1 MAYISLHKANSNHRT
16 RNADGSMAS
25 RYSRYEIGVID
36 GQHREIMAVIA
47 DQAGFDGMGFDA
59 SIGSGDDNW
68 HVANVFTSDRR
79 YVDTIVIGGADDAEH
94 AAAVAQTQLDHLG
107 GDNCVVLANPQFDSL
122 TGDKPNTWSLNSIEK
137 LLSNPSQNKTFLPVI
152 TAQELNV
159 EAARVTFD
167 TVQWDSMDGL
177 VSHKGND
184 SALYLDM
191 VRADGHNQLLEPL
204 NLVHELGLLGAEET
218 SFDALMDTK
227 NRLSLMKDRLF
238 NAMSRSGDSDLSV
251 TNVTETKPFKRQGVT
266 NIAFVFD
273 LSDGQKLSIW
283 FHNPDSTPSKLMP
296 SDIMISWKWM
306 LNKRDVTAILSPK
319 QGDNVQIPVLAAR
332 IMRVARKNSKKFA
345 ATQARAAELEK
356 ELQDAQTLVEVKQGE
371 IDQLDTDISGL
382 NAAIDAAMA
391 KKAEEPTTPPEA
403 TAKEQKEQRERE
415 RVLAMQFDE
424 VTQFYKNN
432 GAEPSAYANDI
443 IEKML
448 AKRLESIRANAEF
461 VEYLA
466 PYDTYNLLSAEP
478 ESDAPIVIT
487 GQEIEVGEEVDFKTA
502 KNNAMAYFDKNLKD
516 KTVFCQAIDSDV
528 LLRRRGG
535 KHIAKAN
542 NTFREKLKLVAAI
555 PEMIKQGKYGHY
567 TALNKE
573 KGSNIAGY
581 YVLNVEVKV
590 GDVLRA
596 ARVVLEKNNEG
607 EVLYDI
613 GINKK
618 EALAALGDTTS
629 SIMLDGFT
637 ESSQYQGL
645 LDESYQVNDNEV
657 NQFDKLTTD
666 NTVIL
671 NLFFDADADADA
683 DADVINNKAIIE
695 GRINESTT
703 VNGTKVVSNFALVE
717 AKELITSHDAL
728 GVANPDFPQEL
739 QPRDRSDKK
748 SVDAIKLNAKNL
760 QPEKLGDTEY
770 AGNGAPIIGDDFLV
784 ESGNGRAIAIKSAYD
799 NGDAGKYKEWLVNN
813 ATDFGLSADDVN
825 GYNQPV
831 LVRVRKTEIDRV
843 EFAIE
848 ANLDANPSPLDDA
861 DAQATEPEAVEEPA
875 DTAPSKTVAIRDALD
890 VLKNDV
896 FKGQTDKVLMY
907 TLNDAGDV
915 VHRSFIKASSKSAQT
930 RFTNK
935 HLYEAGVKTV
945 VTANIPDNN
954 QAAARQ
960 LETLGYTIDYSDP
973 EGFTSDDYTVGDV
986 YEMKRKDVFG
996 NSTVAPDDAIIMEF
1010 REWGGLRVGADA
1022 ATLRLTSLTGASTVN
1037 LTVAEMD
1044 AIVSRGDAR
1053 RLMQPE
1059 IDAARDFEDEKLIST
1074 YVNNKG
1080 RVLAEVFLQNGVYDI
1095 NSSDGSSISLAD
1107 VGQVT
1112 EKLKAIKSRNA
1123 SMKHQSGQD
1132 FLRDDG
1138 GKTYP
1143 PVEYDE
1149 EEREYI
1155 AYMNNKKVDKWTAY
1169 QVSGGNWAVVAD
1181 NAQSR
1186 AFNSWNPKYFDTV
1199 DQLLAAYPA
1208 FKGIKALIAQAEQD
1222 DYESIDSSKYPEMFL
1237 TRHADKLQTLGV
1249 TDNDIQYRHDDT
1261 SDKLYVEEGIFKDK
1275 TLNYTDA
1282 VCNVVDA
1289 AISLYADAAVSDF
1302 NATAYQDS
1310 LFDSLT
1316 SQSKPT
1322 YGVTVQIVKFD
1333 ATVRAKIDID
1343 GDCEILQGASGEDVV
1358 ATIKHKFIDNQAAY
1372 IDAIESAFKAQSDK
1386 KAADDAAAA
1395 QADIDTKEAENMKN
1409 TNSKSSNLS
1418 TAELRALAELGTVNY
1433 NFKDTTLESG
1443 EINDVDKRKIAYEFM
1458 DVLENNYGFS
1468 VGYKGRDFETIH
1480 ISQMG
1485 FKTTIQTSFIVP
1497 FNQQDIDDIVNAY
1510 REYKK
1515 EQAAA
1520 GQKEWWETTRASTSV
1535 YLIGNTLN
1543 DDYVRIKNRDGQ
1555 IANNGDAFTYDFS
1568 VLIKG
1573 QGFEYGEDGSLAEIQ
1588 AFVKEKTKDKGE
1600 LRLVKGADVLAMN
1613 PQADDNDLTNAP
1625 ASDDNSDLSKQL
1637 ADFEATVNAADFN
1650 PANFDNDAFMALID
1664 AADGNDALSA
1674 RIDAIGSR
1682 YEQEL
1687 IKVSLAALTSLTG
1700 GA

>member
-1 MAYISLHKANSNHRT
+1 MTYIPVNKANTSHKSRDENGREI
-16 RNADGSMAS
+16 S
-25 RYSRYEIGVID
+25 RYSRYETGVID
-36 GQHREIMAVIA
+36 GKNRELLAVIA

-59 SIGSGDDNW
+59 SIGSGDDSW
-68 HVANVFTSDRR
+68 HVANVFSSDRR
-79 YVDTIVIGGADDAEH
+79 YIDTMLIGGAFDGLH
-94 AAAVAQTQLDHLG
+94 AKQVADSQLHRLH
-107 GDNCVVLANPQFDSL
+107 GDNCIIVTNPQFDSL
-122 TGDKPNTWSLNSIEK
+122 SDDKPDTWSMDAVNK
-137 LLSNPSQNKTFLPVI
+137 LLANPSQNKSYLPVI
-152 TAQELNV
+152 TAQELNH

-167 TVQWDSMDGL
+167 AVQWDSMDGL
-177 VSHKGND
+177 VSHNGSD
-184 SALYLDM
+184 SALFLDLI
-191 VRADGHNQLLEPL
+191 RADGHKQLTTPL
-204 NLVHELGLLGAEET
+204 NLVRELELLGAEEDT
-218 SFDALMDTK
+218 FDALMDTK
-227 NRLSLMKDRLF
+227 NRLSLMKERLF
-238 NAMSRSGDSDLSV
+238 NAMSRAGDAELSV

-266 NIAFVFD
+266 NIAFIFD

-283 FHNPDSTPSKLMP
+283 FHNPDSTPSQLKA
-296 SDIMISWKWM
+296 DDVMISWKWM
-306 LNKRDVTAILSPK
+306 LNKRDVTAVLSPK
-319 QGDNVQIPVLAAR
+319 QGDNVQLPVLAAR

-391 KKAEEPTTPPEA
+391 KKAEEPTTPPEM
-403 TAKEQKEQRERE
+403 TAKEQKEKRERE

-466 PYDTYNLLSAEP
+466 PYDTYNLLNDEPAPDVLSNSANNEVP
-478 ESDAPIVIT
+478 PFSVGDPVVWRNDNGEMKGIYKSYNATNHTVAIDTDDGQMNAPAN
-487 GQEIEVGEEVDFKTA
+487 EVSIDHDSEAAAPQIGDFKVGDA
-502 KNNAMAYFDKNLKD
+502 VVWRNEIGEIK
-516 KTVFCQAIDSDV
+516 
-528 LLRRRGG
+528 G
-535 KHIAKAN
+535 
-542 NTFREKLKLVAAI
+542 TFRGMIGQNITFMTDDGQMNAPATEIFADDSAPKAAPASGKSDIDAMITKAALEDFEDYSFWIATATVADVKALTEKQFYKLSAALEDVNMHGEHLYLAAMRTGNAEWIAEAKSINDANKTGLTPELSDRRTALWALINGEAAPEATPAVKNAHYFSKDEDFQALVSKFGLKLNPKDDDSFERNDDFNSMFWLKLIGNSV
-555 PEMIKQGKYGHY
+555 
-567 TALNKE
+567 
-573 KGSNIAGY
+573 IAGY
-581 YVLNVEVKV
+581 L
-590 GDVLRA
+590 L
-596 ARVVLEKNNEG
+596 
-607 EVLYDI
+607 
-613 GINKK
+613 
-618 EALAALGDTTS
+618 DTTNNRTTTRELADFDDFVIS
-629 SIMLDGFT
+629 AKSLFK
-637 ESSQYQGL
+637 QYQTGL
-645 LDESYQVNDNEV
+645 KDL
-657 NQFDKLTTD
+657 
-666 NTVIL
+666 
-671 NLFFDADADADA
+671 A
-683 DADVINNKAIIE
+683 KA
-695 GRINESTT
+695 
-703 VNGTKVVSNFALVE
+703 
-717 AKELITSHDAL
+717 
-728 GVANPDFPQEL
+728 AN
-739 QPRDRSDKK
+739 
-748 SVDAIKLNAKNL
+748 
-760 QPEKLGDTEY
+760 
-770 AGNGAPIIGDDFLV
+770 
-784 ESGNGRAIAIKSAYD
+784 
-799 NGDAGKYKEWLVNN
+799 
-813 ATDFGLSADDVN
+813 
-825 GYNQPV
+825 
-831 LVRVRKTEIDRV
+831 
-843 EFAIE
+843 
-848 ANLDANPSPLDDA
+848 
-861 DAQATEPEAVEEPA
+861 
-875 DTAPSKTVAIRDALD
+875 DTAPLKTVAIRDALD

-915 VHRSFIKASSKSAQT
+915 VHRSFIKASSKSAQS

-945 VTANIPDNN
+945 ITANIPDNI

-996 NSTVAPDDAIIMEF
+996 QNASAPDDTIIMEF
-1010 REWGGLRVGADA
+1010 REWRGLRRGEDEAQLMLS
-1022 ATLRLTSLTGASTVN
+1022 TLSGSNSIN
-1037 LTVAEMD
+1037 LTVAKMD

-1059 IDAARDFEDEKLIST
+1059 IDATRDFEDTKLIST

-1080 RVLAEVFLQNGVYDI
+1080 RVLAEVFLQEGVYDI
-1095 NSSDGSSISLAD
+1095 KSSDGSSVGLAD

-1123 SMKHQSGQD
+1123 SMKYQSGQD

-1155 AYMNNKKVDKWTAY
+1155 AYMNNKKIDKWTAY
-1169 QVSGGNWAVVAD
+1169 QISGGGWGVVAD
-1181 NAQSR
+1181 NAQAR

-1358 ATIKHKFIDNQAAY
+1358 ATIKHKFIDNQKAY

-1409 TNSKSSNLS
+1409 TNTKNSTLS
-1418 TAELRALAELGTVNY
+1418 TAERQALAKLGVVNY
-1433 NFKDTTLESG
+1433 NFKNDTLASG
-1443 EINDVDKRKIAYEFM
+1443 AISDVDKRKIADEFM
-1458 DVLENNYGFS
+1458 DVLEKQYGFS

-1510 REYKK
+1510 REFKK

-1520 GQKEWWETTRASTSV
+1520 GQKEWWETTRDNVSV
-1535 YLIGNTLN
+1535 YLIGDTLN
-1543 DDYVRIKNRDGQ
+1543 DDYVRIKNQFGQ
-1555 IANNGDAFTYDFS
+1555 SNELGDPITKYEFS
-1568 VLIKG
+1568 ALVKG
-1573 QGFEYGEDGSLAEIQ
+1573 QGFEYGTDGSLAEIQ
-1588 AFVKEKTKDKGE
+1588 AFVKEKTQDKGE

-1613 PQADDNDLTNAP
+1613 PQAADNDLTNAP
-1625 ASDDNSDLSKQL
+1625 ASDDNSGLSEQL
-1637 ADFEATVNAADFN
+1637 DNFERTVNEESFN
-1650 PANFDNDAFMALID
+1650 PADFDTHAFIELVNATENDAELTARVMAISSVYQQKLV
-1664 AADGNDALSA
+1664 AASMAA
-1674 RIDAIGSR
+1674 MT
-1682 YEQEL
+1682 
-1687 IKVSLAALTSLTG
+1687 SLAG

>member
-1 MAYISLHKANSNHRT
+1 MTYIPVNKANTNHKSRDENG
-16 RNADGSMAS
+16 REIA
-25 RYSRYEIGVID
+25 RYSRYETGIVAGKN
-36 GQHREIMAVIA
+36 REVLAVIA
-47 DQAGFDGMGFDA
+47 DKAGFDGMGFDA
-59 SIGSGDDNW
+59 SIGSGDDSW

-79 YVDTIVIGGADDAEH
+79 YIDTMVIGGAFDSLH
-94 AAAVAQTQLDHLG
+94 AKQVADSQLHRLR
-107 GDNCVVLANPQFDSL
+107 GDNCVIVTNPQFDSL
-122 TGDKPNTWSLNSIEK
+122 SDDKPDTWSIDAINK
-137 LLSNPSQNKTFLPVI
+137 LLANPSQNKNFLPVI

-167 TVQWDSMDGL
+167 AVQWDSMAGL
-177 VSHKGND
+177 VSHNGSD
-184 SALYLDM
+184 TALFLDLI
-191 VRADGHNQLLEPL
+191 RADGHKQLLEPL
-204 NLVHELGLLGAEET
+204 NLVRELELLGAEEH

-238 NAMSRSGDSDLSV
+238 NAMSRNGDAELSV

-266 NIAFVFD
+266 NIAFVFE

-283 FHNPDSTPSKLMP
+283 FHNPDSTPSQLKA
-296 SDIMISWKWM
+296 DDVMISWKWM
-306 LNKRDVTAILSPK
+306 LNKRDVTAVLSPK

-391 KKAEEPTTPPEA
+391 KKAEEPTTPPEM

-415 RVLAMQFDE
+415 RVLAMQFEE

-448 AKRLESIRANAEF
+448 AKRLESIRANPEF

-466 PYDTYNLLSAEP
+466 PYDTYNLLNDEPAPDVLSNSANNEVPPFSVGDAVVWRNEIGELKGTFRGMVGQNIMFMTDDGQMNAPATEIFADDSAPARVSVPAMTENKIDKLKTKMEDINDFYEKTDKAPSITSMLTSERILAEWLDEFRAADEAVLAIVRPLDTYSLIDGSFEESAAIFEETINELNNNYSTGNAVWTKSVAYIQGLTDDNFNRMSDALEQANYHSENVLFRAKRTSNQDLIARAAAVVRTHFEVGHLNAELSAERQAVS
-478 ESDAPIVIT
+478 E
-487 GQEIEVGEEVDFKTA
+487 EIEA
-502 KNNAMAYFDKNLKD
+502 
-516 KTVFCQAIDSDV
+516 
-528 LLRRRGG
+528 
-535 KHIAKAN
+535 
-542 NTFREKLKLVAAI
+542 
-555 PEMIKQGKYGHY
+555 
-567 TALNKE
+567 
-573 KGSNIAGY
+573 
-581 YVLNVEVKV
+581 
-590 GDVLRA
+590 
-596 ARVVLEKNNEG
+596 
-607 EVLYDI
+607 
-613 GINKK
+613 
-618 EALAALGDTTS
+618 
-629 SIMLDGFT
+629 
-637 ESSQYQGL
+637 
-645 LDESYQVNDNEV
+645 
-657 NQFDKLTTD
+657 
-666 NTVIL
+666 IL
-671 NLFFDADADADA
+671 N
-683 DADVINNKAIIE
+683 
-695 GRINESTT
+695 R
-703 VNGTKVVSNFALVE
+703 
-717 AKELITSHDAL
+717 
-728 GVANPDFPQEL
+728 VAP
-739 QPRDRSDKK
+739 
-748 SVDAIKLNAKNL
+748 
-760 QPEKLGDTEY
+760 
-770 AGNGAPIIGDDFLV
+770 
-784 ESGNGRAIAIKSAYD
+784 
-799 NGDAGKYKEWLVNN
+799 
-813 ATDFGLSADDVN
+813 
-825 GYNQPV
+825 
-831 LVRVRKTEIDRV
+831 
-843 EFAIE
+843 
-848 ANLDANPSPLDDA
+848 
-861 DAQATEPEAVEEPA
+861 EPETTEEPA
-875 DTAPSKTVAIRDALD
+875 DTVPSKTVAIRDALD

-896 FKGQTDKVLMY
+896 FKGQTDKVFMY
-907 TLNDAGDV
+907 TLNDAGDM
-915 VHRSFIKASSKSAQT
+915 VHSSLIKASSKSAQS

-945 VTANIPDNN
+945 MTSTIPDNVQN
-954 QAAARQ
+954 AAAQ
-960 LETLGYTIDYSDP
+960 LEYMGYTIDYADP

-996 NSTVAPDDAIIMEF
+996 QNASAPDDTIIMEF
-1010 REWGGLRVGADA
+1010 REWRGLRRGEDEAQLMLS
-1022 ATLRLTSLTGASTVN
+1022 TLSGSNSIN
-1037 LTVAEMD
+1037 LTVAKMD

-1059 IDAARDFEDEKLIST
+1059 IDAAREFEDTKLIST

-1095 NSSDGSSISLAD
+1095 KSSDGSSIGLAD

-1123 SMKHQSGQD
+1123 SMKYQSGQD

-1155 AYMNNKKVDKWTAY
+1155 AYMNNKKIDKWTAY
-1169 QVSGGNWAVVAD
+1169 QISGGGWGVVAD
-1181 NAQSR
+1181 NAQAR

-1409 TNSKSSNLS
+1409 TNTKNSTLS
-1418 TAELRALAELGTVNY
+1418 TAERQALAKLGVVNY
-1433 NFKDTTLESG
+1433 NFKNDTLASG
-1443 EINDVDKRKIAYEFM
+1443 AISDVDKRKIADEFM
-1458 DVLENNYGFS
+1458 DVLEKQYGFS

-1515 EQAAA
+1515 EQTAA

-1535 YLIGNTLN
+1535 YLIGDTLN
-1543 DDYVRIKNRDGQ
+1543 DDYVRIKNRDGE
-1555 IANNGDAFTYDFS
+1555 IANNGDAFTYDYS

-1588 AFVKEKTKDKGE
+1588 AFVAEKTQGKGE
-1600 LRLVKGADVLAMN
+1600 LRLVKGADVLAM
-1613 PQADDNDLTNAP
+1613 TP
-1625 ASDDNSDLSKQL
+1625 ASDDNDLATTPASADDKADDNSDLIAHL
-1637 ADFEATVNAADFN
+1637 DDFESAVNAESFN
-1650 PANFDNDAFMALID
+1650 PADFDTTAFIELVNATADDAELTARVMAISSVYQQKLV
-1664 AADGNDALSA
+1664 AASMAA
-1674 RIDAIGSR
+1674 MT
-1682 YEQEL
+1682 
-1687 IKVSLAALTSLTG
+1687 SLAG

>member
-1 MAYISLHKANSNHRT
+1 MTYIPVNKANTNHKSRDDNG
-16 RNADGSMAS
+16 REIA
-25 RYSRYEIGVID
+25 RYSRYETGVID
-36 GQHREIMAVIA
+36 GKNRELLAVIA

-59 SIGSGDDNW
+59 SIGSGDDSW
-68 HVANVFTSDRR
+68 HVANVFDSNRR
-79 YVDTIVIGGADDAEH
+79 YVDTMVIGGAFDSLH
-94 AAAVAQTQLDHLG
+94 AKQVADSQLHRLR
-107 GDNCVVLANPQFDSL
+107 GDNCVIVTNPQFDSL
-122 TGDKPNTWSLNSIEK
+122 SDDKPDTWSLDAINK
-137 LLSNPSQNKTFLPVI
+137 LLANPSQNKSYLPVV
-152 TAQELNV
+152 TAQELNA

-167 TVQWDSMDGL
+167 AVQWDSMDGL
-177 VSHKGND
+177 VSHGGSD
-184 SALYLDM
+184 SALFLDLI
-191 VRADGHNQLLEPL
+191 RADGHKQLLEPL
-204 NLVHELGLLGAEET
+204 NLVRELELLGAEEH
-218 SFDALMDTK
+218 SFDALMDK
-227 NRLSLMKDRLF
+227 KVRLTLLKDRLF
-238 NAMSRSGDSDLSV
+238 NAMSRAGDAELSV

-266 NIAFVFD
+266 NIAFIFD

-283 FHNPDSTPSKLMP
+283 FHNPDSTPSQLKA
-296 SDIMISWKWM
+296 DDVMISWKWM

-319 QGDNVQIPVLAAR
+319 QGDNVQLPVLAAR
-332 IMRVARKNSKKFA
+332 IMRVARKNSNKFKA
-345 ATQARAAELEK
+345 AQARAAALEQ
-356 ELQDAQTLVEVKQGE
+356 ELQDAQALVDAKQGE
-371 IDQLDTDISGL
+371 INQLDTDIAGL

-391 KKAEEPTTPPEA
+391 KKAEEPTTPPEM
-403 TAKEQKEQRERE
+403 TEKEQKEKRERE

-466 PYDTYNLLSAEP
+466 PYDTYNLLNDEP
-478 ESDAPIVIT
+478 E
-487 GQEIEVGEEVDFKTA
+487 
-502 KNNAMAYFDKNLKD
+502 
-516 KTVFCQAIDSDV
+516 
-528 LLRRRGG
+528 
-535 KHIAKAN
+535 
-542 NTFREKLKLVAAI
+542 
-555 PEMIKQGKYGHY
+555 
-567 TALNKE
+567 
-573 KGSNIAGY
+573 
-581 YVLNVEVKV
+581 
-590 GDVLRA
+590 
-596 ARVVLEKNNEG
+596 
-607 EVLYDI
+607 
-613 GINKK
+613 
-618 EALAALGDTTS
+618 
-629 SIMLDGFT
+629 
-637 ESSQYQGL
+637 
-645 LDESYQVNDNEV
+645 
-657 NQFDKLTTD
+657 
-666 NTVIL
+666 
-671 NLFFDADADADA
+671 
-683 DADVINNKAIIE
+683 KAIIE

-861 DAQATEPEAVEEPA
+861 AAQATEPEAAEEPA

-915 VHRSFIKASSKSAQT
+915 VHWSFIKASSKSAQT

-945 VTANIPDNN
+945 ITANIPDNN

-986 YEMKRKDVFG
+986 YEMKRKDIFG
-996 NSTVAPDDAIIMEF
+996 QDTSAPDETIIMEF
-1010 REWGGLRVGADA
+1010 TEWLFLRRGEDA
-1022 ATLRLTSLTGASTVN
+1022 AKLRLATLNGSNSVN

-1059 IDAARDFEDEKLIST
+1059 IDAAREFEDKKLIST
-1074 YVNNKG
+1074 YVNSKG

-1095 NSSDGSSISLAD
+1095 NSSDGSSIGLAD

-1123 SMKHQSGQD
+1123 SMKYQSGQD

-1169 QVSGGNWAVVAD
+1169 QVSGGDWAVVAD

-1186 AFNSWNPKYFDTV
+1186 AFNSWNPKYFDNV

-1222 DYESIDSSKYPEMFL
+1222 DYESIDSSRFPSMFL
-1237 TRHADKLQTLGV
+1237 ERHADKLQTLGI
-1249 TDNDIQYRHDDT
+1249 TDNDIQYRHDDD
-1261 SDKLYVEEGIFKDK
+1261 SDNLYVEAGIFKDK

-1289 AISLYADAAVSDF
+1289 AISLYADVAVSDF

-1343 GDCEILQGASGEDVV
+1343 GTCEILQGASGEDVV
-1358 ATIKHKFIDNQAAY
+1358 ATIKHRYTESTQPY
-1372 IDAIESAFKAQSDK
+1372 IDAIDKAFQAQSDK
-1386 KAADDAAAA
+1386 KAADAAAL
-1395 QADIDTKEAENMKN
+1395 QAETDKKEAENMKN
-1409 TNSKSSNLS
+1409 TSTKSSNLS

-1443 EINDVDKRKIAYEFM
+1443 DINDVDKSKIANEFM
-1458 DVLENNYGFS
+1458 DVLENKYGFS
-1468 VGYKGRDFETIH
+1468 VGYKDRDFETIH

-1485 FKTTIQTSFIVP
+1485 FKTTVQTSAIVP
-1497 FNQQDIDDIVNAY
+1497 FNQQDIDDVVNAY
-1510 REYKK
+1510 REFKK
-1515 EQAAA
+1515 EETAA
-1520 GQKEWWETTRASTSV
+1520 GKKEWWENSSSNVSV
-1535 YLIGNTLN
+1535 YLIGETLN
-1543 DDYVRIKNRDGQ
+1543 NDYVRIKNQLGQ
-1555 IANNGDAFTYDFS
+1555 SNALGDPITKYEFS
-1568 VLIKG
+1568 ALVKG

-1613 PQADDNDLTNAP
+1613 PQADSTPASDDDDLTDAP
-1625 ASDDNSDLSKQL
+1625 ASDDNSELSKQL
-1637 ADFEATVNAADFN
+1637 ADLESAVNAEGFN
-1650 PANFDNDAFMALID
+1650 PADFDTKGFIELVNATADDAELTARVMAISSVYQQKLV
-1664 AADGNDALSA
+1664 AASMAA
-1674 RIDAIGSR
+1674 MT
-1682 YEQEL
+1682 
-1687 IKVSLAALTSLTG
+1687 SLAG

>member
-1 MAYISLHKANSNHRT
+1 MTYIPVNKANTNHKSRDDNG
-16 RNADGSMAS
+16 REIA
-25 RYSRYEIGVID
+25 RYSRYETGVID
-36 GQHREIMAVIA
+36 GKNRELLAVIA

-59 SIGSGDDNW
+59 SIGSGDDSW
-68 HVANVFTSDRR
+68 HVANVFDSNRR
-79 YVDTIVIGGADDAEH
+79 YIDTMVIGGAFDSLH
-94 AAAVAQTQLDHLG
+94 AKQVADSQLHRLR
-107 GDNCVVLANPQFDSL
+107 GDNCVIVTNPQFDSL
-122 TGDKPNTWSLNSIEK
+122 SDDKPDTWSMDAINK
-137 LLSNPSQNKTFLPVI
+137 LLANPSQNKSYLPVI
-152 TAQELNV
+152 TAQELNH

-167 TVQWDSMDGL
+167 AVQWDSMDGL
-177 VSHKGND
+177 VSHGGSD
-184 SALYLDM
+184 SALFLDLI
-191 VRADGHNQLLEPL
+191 RADGHKQLLEPL
-204 NLVHELGLLGAEET
+204 NLVRELELLGAEEH
-218 SFDALMDTK
+218 SFDALMDK
-227 NRLSLMKDRLF
+227 KVRLTLLKDRLF
-238 NAMSRSGDSDLSV
+238 NAMSRAGDAELSV

-266 NIAFVFD
+266 NIAFIFD

-283 FHNPDSTPSKLMP
+283 FHNPDSTPSQLKA
-296 SDIMISWKWM
+296 DDVMISWKWM
-306 LNKRDVTAILSPK
+306 LNKRDVTAVLSPK
-319 QGDNVQIPVLAAR
+319 QGDNVQLPVLAAR
-332 IMRVARKNSKKFA
+332 IMRVARKNSKKFKA
-345 ATQARAAELEK
+345 AQARAAALEQ
-356 ELQDAQTLVEVKQGE
+356 ELQDAQALVDAKQGE
-371 IDQLDTDISGL
+371 INQLDTDIAGL

-391 KKAEEPTTPPEA
+391 KKAEEPTTPPEM
-403 TAKEQKEQRERE
+403 TEKEQKEKRERE

-432 GAEPSAYANDI
+432 GAEPNRYANDI

-466 PYDTYNLLSAEP
+466 PYDTYNLLNDEP

-590 GDVLRA
+590 GDVLKA

-645 LDESYQVNDNEV
+645 LDESYQVNDDEV

-671 NLFFDADADADA
+671 NLFFDA

-799 NGDAGKYKEWLVNN
+799 NSDAGKYKEWLVNN

-861 DAQATEPEAVEEPA
+861 AAQATEPEAAEEPA

-945 VTANIPDNN
+945 ITANIPDNI

-986 YEMKRKDVFG
+986 YEMKRKDIFG
-996 NSTVAPDDAIIMEF
+996 QDTSSPDETIIMEF
-1010 REWGGLRVGADA
+1010 TEWLFLRRGEDA
-1022 ATLRLTSLTGASTVN
+1022 AKLRLATLNGSNSVN

-1059 IDAARDFEDEKLIST
+1059 IDAAREFEDKKLIST

-1080 RVLAEVFLQNGVYDI
+1080 RVLAEVFLQHGMYDI
-1095 NSSDGSSISLAD
+1095 KSSDGSSIGLAD

-1169 QVSGGNWAVVAD
+1169 QVSGGGWGVVAD

-1222 DYESIDSSKYPEMFL
+1222 DYESIDSSRFPSMFL
-1237 TRHADKLQTLGV
+1237 ERHADKLQTLGI
-1249 TDNDIQYRHDDT
+1249 TDDDIQYRHDDD
-1261 SDKLYVEEGIFKDK
+1261 SDNLYVEAGIFKDK

-1289 AISLYADAAVSDF
+1289 AISLYADVAVSDF
-1302 NATAYQDS
+1302 NATVYQDS

-1343 GDCEILQGASGEDVV
+1343 GTCEILQGASGEDVV
-1358 ATIKHKFIDNQAAY
+1358 ATIKHRYTESTQAY
-1372 IDAIESAFKAQSDK
+1372 IDAIDKAFQAQSDK
-1386 KAADDAAAA
+1386 KAADDAAL
-1395 QADIDTKEAENMKN
+1395 QAEIDKKEAENMKN
-1409 TNSKSSNLS
+1409 TIEWWNS
-1418 TAELRALAELGTVNY
+1418 TADNV
-1433 NFKDTTLESG
+1433 
-1443 EINDVDKRKIAYEFM
+1443 
-1458 DVLENNYGFS
+1458 
-1468 VGYKGRDFETIH
+1468 
-1480 ISQMG
+1480 
-1485 FKTTIQTSFIVP
+1485 
-1497 FNQQDIDDIVNAY
+1497 
-1510 REYKK
+1510 
-1515 EQAAA
+1515 
-1520 GQKEWWETTRASTSV
+1520 SV
-1535 YLIGNTLN
+1535 YLIGEAGGDN
-1543 DDYVRIKNRDGQ
+1543 YVRIKDQRGQ
-1555 IANNGDAFTYDFS
+1555 LNALGDPITKYEYSAMVMT
-1568 VLIKG
+1568 
-1573 QGFEYGEDGSLAEIQ
+1573 QGYEDGEDGSLAEIQ

-1613 PQADDNDLTNAP
+1613 PQADNTPASVDDDLTDAP
-1625 ASDDNSDLSKQL
+1625 ASDDNSELSKQL
-1637 ADFEATVNAADFN
+1637 TDLESTVNAEDFN
-1650 PANFDNDAFMALID
+1650 PADFDTKGFIELVTATADDAELTARVMAISSVYQQKLV
-1664 AADGNDALSA
+1664 AASMAA
-1674 RIDAIGSR
+1674 MT
-1682 YEQEL
+1682 
-1687 IKVSLAALTSLTG
+1687 SLAG

>member
-1 MAYISLHKANSNHRT
+1 MTYIPVNKANTNHKSRDDNG
-16 RNADGSMAS
+16 REIA
-25 RYSRYEIGVID
+25 RYSRYETGVID
-36 GQHREIMAVIA
+36 GKNRELLAVIA

-59 SIGSGDDNW
+59 SIGSGDDSW
-68 HVANVFTSDRR
+68 HVANVFDSNRR
-79 YVDTIVIGGADDAEH
+79 YIDTMVIGGAFDSLH
-94 AAAVAQTQLDHLG
+94 AKQVADSQLHRLR
-107 GDNCVVLANPQFDSL
+107 GDNCVIVTNPQFDSL
-122 TGDKPNTWSLNSIEK
+122 SDDKPDTWSMDAINK
-137 LLSNPSQNKTFLPVI
+137 LLANPSQNKSYLPVI
-152 TAQELNV
+152 TAQELNH

-167 TVQWDSMDGL
+167 AVQWDSMDGL
-177 VSHKGND
+177 VSHGGSD
-184 SALYLDM
+184 SALFLDLI
-191 VRADGHNQLLEPL
+191 RADGHKQLLEPL
-204 NLVHELGLLGAEET
+204 NLVRELELLGAEEH
-218 SFDALMDTK
+218 SFDALMDK
-227 NRLSLMKDRLF
+227 KVRLTLLKDRLF
-238 NAMSRSGDSDLSV
+238 NAMSRAGDAELSV

-266 NIAFVFD
+266 NIAFIFD

-283 FHNPDSTPSKLMP
+283 FHNPDSTPSQLKA
-296 SDIMISWKWM
+296 DDVMISWKWM
-306 LNKRDVTAILSPK
+306 LNKRDVTAVLSPK
-319 QGDNVQIPVLAAR
+319 QGDNVQLPVLAAR
-332 IMRVARKNSKKFA
+332 IMRVARKNSKKFKA
-345 ATQARAAELEK
+345 AQARAAALEQ
-356 ELQDAQTLVEVKQGE
+356 ELQDAQALVDAKQGE
-371 IDQLDTDISGL
+371 INQLDTDIAGL

-391 KKAEEPTTPPEA
+391 KKAEEPTTPPEM
-403 TAKEQKEQRERE
+403 TEKEQKEKRERE

-432 GAEPSAYANDI
+432 GAEPNRYANDI

-466 PYDTYNLLSAEP
+466 PYDTYNLLKDEP

-590 GDVLRA
+590 GDVLKA

-645 LDESYQVNDNEV
+645 LDESYQVNDDEV

-671 NLFFDADADADA
+671 NLFFDADADA

-799 NGDAGKYKEWLVNN
+799 NGDASKYKEWLVNN

-861 DAQATEPEAVEEPA
+861 AAQATEPEAAEEPA

-945 VTANIPDNN
+945 ITANIPDNI

-986 YEMKRKDVFG
+986 YEMKRKDIFG
-996 NSTVAPDDAIIMEF
+996 QDTSSPDETIIMEF
-1010 REWGGLRVGADA
+1010 TEWLFLRRGEDA
-1022 ATLRLTSLTGASTVN
+1022 AKLRLATLNGSNSVN

-1059 IDAARDFEDEKLIST
+1059 IDAAREFEDKKLIST
-1074 YVNNKG
+1074 YVNSKG

-1095 NSSDGSSISLAD
+1095 NSSDGSSIGLAD

-1112 EKLKAIKSRNA
+1112 EKLRAIKSRNA
-1123 SMKHQSGQD
+1123 SMKYQSGQD

-1169 QVSGGNWAVVAD
+1169 QISGGGWGVVAD

-1186 AFNSWNPKYFDTV
+1186 AFNSWNPKYFDNV

-1222 DYESIDSSKYPEMFL
+1222 DYESIDSSRFPSMFL
-1237 TRHADKLQTLGV
+1237 ERHADKLQTLGI
-1249 TDNDIQYRHDDT
+1249 TDDDIQYRHDDD
-1261 SDKLYVEEGIFKDK
+1261 SDNLYVEAGIFKDK

-1289 AISLYADAAVSDF
+1289 AISLYADVAVSDF
-1302 NATAYQDS
+1302 NATVYQDS

-1343 GDCEILQGASGEDVV
+1343 GTCEILQGASGEDVV
-1358 ATIKHKFIDNQAAY
+1358 ATIKHRYTESTQPY
-1372 IDAIESAFKAQSDK
+1372 IDAIDKAFQAQSDK
-1386 KAADDAAAA
+1386 KAADAAAL
-1395 QADIDTKEAENMKN
+1395 QAEIDKKEAENMK
-1409 TNSKSSNLS
+1409 
-1418 TAELRALAELGTVNY
+1418 
-1433 NFKDTTLESG
+1433 DTT
-1443 EINDVDKRKIAYEFM
+1443 
-1458 DVLENNYGFS
+1458 
-1468 VGYKGRDFETIH
+1468 
-1480 ISQMG
+1480 
-1485 FKTTIQTSFIVP
+1485 
-1497 FNQQDIDDIVNAY
+1497 
-1510 REYKK
+1510 
-1515 EQAAA
+1515 
-1520 GQKEWWETTRASTSV
+1520 EWWNTTADNVSV
-1535 YLIGNTLN
+1535 YLIGEAGGDN
-1543 DDYVRIKNRDGQ
+1543 YVRIKDQRGQ
-1555 IANNGDAFTYDFS
+1555 LNALGDPITKYEYSAMVMT
-1568 VLIKG
+1568 
-1573 QGFEYGEDGSLAEIQ
+1573 QGYEDGEDGSLAEIQ

-1600 LRLVKGADVLAMN
+1600 LRLVKGADVLAMK
-1613 PQADDNDLTNAP
+1613 PQADSTPASDDDDLTDAP
-1625 ASDDNSDLSKQL
+1625 ASDDNSELSKQL
-1637 ADFEATVNAADFN
+1637 ADLESAVNAEDFN
-1650 PANFDNDAFMALID
+1650 PADFDTKGFIELVTATADDAELTARVMAISSVYQQKLV
-1664 AADGNDALSA
+1664 AASMAA
-1674 RIDAIGSR
+1674 MT
-1682 YEQEL
+1682 
-1687 IKVSLAALTSLTG
+1687 SLAG

>member
-1 MAYISLHKANSNHRT
+1 MTYIPVNKANTNHKSRDENG
-16 RNADGSMAS
+16 REIA
-25 RYSRYEIGVID
+25 RYSRYETGIVAGKN
-36 GQHREIMAVIA
+36 REVLAVIA
-47 DQAGFDGMGFDA
+47 DKAGFDGMGFDA
-59 SIGSGDDNW
+59 SIGSGDDSW

-79 YVDTIVIGGADDAEH
+79 YIDTMVIGGAFDSLH
-94 AAAVAQTQLDHLG
+94 AKQVADSQLHRLR
-107 GDNCVVLANPQFDSL
+107 GDNCVIVTNPQFDSL
-122 TGDKPNTWSLNSIEK
+122 SDDKPDTWSIDAINK
-137 LLSNPSQNKTFLPVI
+137 LLANPSQNKNFLPVI

-167 TVQWDSMDGL
+167 AVQWDSMDGL
-177 VSHKGND
+177 VSHNGSD
-184 SALYLDM
+184 TALFLDLI
-191 VRADGHNQLLEPL
+191 RADGHKQLLEPL
-204 NLVHELGLLGAEET
+204 NLVRELELLGAEEH

-238 NAMSRSGDSDLSV
+238 NAMSRNGDAELSV

-266 NIAFVFD
+266 NIAFVFE

-283 FHNPDSTPSKLMP
+283 FHNPDSTPSQLKA
-296 SDIMISWKWM
+296 DDVMISWKWM
-306 LNKRDVTAILSPK
+306 LNKRDVTAVLSPK

-391 KKAEEPTTPPEA
+391 KKAEEPTTPPEM

-415 RVLAMQFDE
+415 RVLAMQFEE

-432 GAEPSAYANDI
+432 GAEPNRYANDI

-448 AKRLESIRANAEF
+448 AKRLEAIRANAEF

-466 PYDTYNLLSAEP
+466 PYDTYNLLNDEPAPDVLSNSANNEVPPFSVGDPVVWRNDGGEMKGIYKSYNATNHSIAIDTDDGQMNAPANEVSIDHDGEAVAPQIGNFKVGDPVVWRNEIGEMKGTFRGMVGQNIFIMTDDGQMGAPATEVFADDSAPARVSVPAMTENKIDKLKTKMEDINDFYEKNDKAPSITSMLTSERILAEWLDEFRAADEAVLAIVRPLDTYSLIDGSFEESTAP
-478 ESDAPIVIT
+478 EATPAVKNAHYFSSD
-487 GQEIEVGEEVDFKTA
+487 EDFKALVQEFGLTLNPNDA
-502 KNNAMAYFDKNLKD
+502 
-516 KTVFCQAIDSDV
+516 DSYERNDDF
-528 LLRRRGG
+528 
-535 KHIAKAN
+535 N
-542 NTFREKLKLVAAI
+542 SMFWLKLV
-555 PEMIKQGKYGHY
+555 
-567 TALNKE
+567 NN
-573 KGSNIAGY
+573 SVIAGY
-581 YVLNVEVKV
+581 LLDKT
-590 GDVLRA
+590 
-596 ARVVLEKNNEG
+596 NNRTTTRE
-607 EVLYDI
+607 
-613 GINKK
+613 
-618 EALAALGDTTS
+618 LADF
-629 SIMLDGFT
+629 DDFT
-637 ESSQYQGL
+637 ISAKSFFKQYQAGL
-645 LDESYQVNDNEV
+645 
-657 NQFDKLTTD
+657 
-666 NTVIL
+666 
-671 NLFFDADADADA
+671 
-683 DADVINNKAIIE
+683 
-695 GRINESTT
+695 
-703 VNGTKVVSNFALVE
+703 
-717 AKELITSHDAL
+717 
-728 GVANPDFPQEL
+728 
-739 QPRDRSDKK
+739 
-748 SVDAIKLNAKNL
+748 KNL
-760 QPEKLGDTEY
+760 AKV
-770 AGNGAPIIGDDFLV
+770 A
-784 ESGNGRAIAIKSAYD
+784 D
-799 NGDAGKYKEWLVNN
+799 NKN
-813 ATDFGLSADDVN
+813 
-825 GYNQPV
+825 
-831 LVRVRKTEIDRV
+831 
-843 EFAIE
+843 
-848 ANLDANPSPLDDA
+848 SPK
-861 DAQATEPEAVEEPA
+861 
-875 DTAPSKTVAIRDALD
+875 KTVAIRDALD

-896 FKGQTDKVLMY
+896 FKGQTDKVFMY
-907 TLNDAGDV
+907 TLNDAGDM
-915 VHRSFIKASSKSAQT
+915 VHSSLIKASSKSAQS

-945 VTANIPDNN
+945 MTSTIPDNVQN
-954 QAAARQ
+954 AAAQ
-960 LETLGYTIDYSDP
+960 LEYMGYTIDYADP

-996 NSTVAPDDAIIMEF
+996 QNASAPDDTIIMEF
-1010 REWGGLRVGADA
+1010 REWRGLRRGEDEAQLMLS
-1022 ATLRLTSLTGASTVN
+1022 TLSGSNGIN
-1037 LTVAEMD
+1037 LTVAKMD

-1059 IDAARDFEDEKLIST
+1059 IDATREFEDTKLIST

-1080 RVLAEVFLQNGVYDI
+1080 RVLAEVFLQEGVYDI
-1095 NSSDGSSISLAD
+1095 KSSDGSSIGLAD

-1123 SMKHQSGQD
+1123 SMKYQSGQD

-1155 AYMNNKKVDKWTAY
+1155 AYMNNKKIDKWTAY
-1169 QVSGGNWAVVAD
+1169 QISGGGWGVVAD
-1181 NAQSR
+1181 NAQAR

-1409 TNSKSSNLS
+1409 TNTKNSTLS
-1418 TAELRALAELGTVNY
+1418 TAERQALAKLGVVNY
-1433 NFKDTTLESG
+1433 NFKNDTLASG
-1443 EINDVDKRKIAYEFM
+1443 AISDVDKRKIAYEFM
-1458 DVLENNYGFS
+1458 DVLEKQYGFS

-1535 YLIGNTLN
+1535 YLIGDTLN
-1543 DDYVRIKNRDGQ
+1543 DDYVRIKNRDGE
-1555 IANNGDAFTYDFS
+1555 IANNGDAFTYDYS

-1588 AFVKEKTKDKGE
+1588 AFVKEKTQDKGE

-1625 ASDDNSDLSKQL
+1625 ASDDNSNLIAHLD
-1637 ADFEATVNAADFN
+1637 DFESAVNAESFN
-1650 PANFDNDAFMALID
+1650 PADFDTTAFIELVNATADDAELTARVMAISSVYQQKLV
-1664 AADGNDALSA
+1664 AASMAA
-1674 RIDAIGSR
+1674 MT
-1682 YEQEL
+1682 
-1687 IKVSLAALTSLTG
+1687 SLAG

>member
-16 RNADGSMAS
+16 RKADGSMTG
-25 RYSRYEIGVID
+25 RYSRYEVGVID
-36 GQHREIMAVIA
+36 GRHREIMAVIA

-79 YVDTIVIGGADDAEH
+79 YVDTIAIGGADDAEH

-107 GDNCVVLANPQFDSL
+107 GDNCVVLTNAQFDSL
-122 TGDKPNTWSLNSIEK
+122 TGDKPNTWSLDSIEK

-152 TAQELNV
+152 TAQELNA
-159 EAARVTFD
+159 ETARVTFD
-167 TVQWDSMDGL
+167 AVQWDSMDGL
-177 VSHKGND
+177 ISHKGND

-191 VRADGHNQLLEPL
+191 VRADGHKQLLEPL
-204 NLVHELGLLGAEET
+204 NLAHELGLLGAEEH

-238 NAMSRSGDSDLSV
+238 KAMSRAGDAELSV

-319 QGDNVQIPVLAAR
+319 QGDNVQLPVLAAR
-332 IMRVARKNSKKFA
+332 IMRVARKNSKKFKA
-345 ATQARAAELEK
+345 AQARAAELEQ
-356 ELQDAQTLVEVKQGE
+356 ELQDAQALVDAKQGE
-371 IDQLDTDISGL
+371 INQLDTDIAGL

-391 KKAEEPTTPPEA
+391 KKAEEPTAPPEM
-403 TAKEQKEQRERE
+403 TEKEQKEKRERE

-432 GAEPSAYANDI
+432 GAEPSRYANDI
-443 IEKML
+443 MEKVL

-466 PYDTYNLLSAEP
+466 PFDTYSLLSDKPEITPEP
-478 ESDAPIVIT
+478 QSDAPIVIT

-645 LDESYQVNDNEV
+645 LDESYQVNDDEV

-671 NLFFDADADADA
+671 NLFFDADA

-861 DAQATEPEAVEEPA
+861 AAQATEPEAAEEPA

-945 VTANIPDNN
+945 ITANIPDNI

-996 NSTVAPDDAIIMEF
+996 NSAVEPDDTIIMEF

-1022 ATLRLTSLTGASTVN
+1022 ATLRLATLSGSNSVS

-1059 IDAARDFEDEKLIST
+1059 IDAARDFEDKKLIST

-1095 NSSDGSSISLAD
+1095 NSSDGSSIGLAD

-1143 PVEYDE
+1143 PVEYDAD
-1149 EEREYI
+1149 EREYI

-1169 QVSGGNWAVVAD
+1169 QISGGDWAVVAD

-1222 DYESIDSSKYPEMFL
+1222 DYESIDSSRFPSMFL
-1237 TRHADKLQTLGV
+1237 ERHADKLQTLGI
-1249 TDNDIQYRHDDT
+1249 TDDDIQYRHDDD
-1261 SDKLYVEEGIFKDK
+1261 SDNLYVEAGIFKDK

-1289 AISLYADAAVSDF
+1289 AISLYADVAVSDF
-1302 NATAYQDS
+1302 NATVYQDS

-1343 GDCEILQGASGEDVV
+1343 GTCEILQGASGEDVV
-1358 ATIKHKFIDNQAAY
+1358 ATIKHRYTESTQAY
-1372 IDAIESAFKAQSDK
+1372 IDAIDKAFQAQSDK
-1386 KAADDAAAA
+1386 KAADDAAL
-1395 QADIDTKEAENMKN
+1395 QAETDKKEAENMKN
-1409 TNSKSSNLS
+1409 T
-1418 TAELRALAELGTVNY
+1418 TEWW
-1433 NFKDTTLESG
+1433 KDTAD
-1443 EINDVDKRKIAYEFM
+1443 NV
-1458 DVLENNYGFS
+1458 
-1468 VGYKGRDFETIH
+1468 
-1480 ISQMG
+1480 
-1485 FKTTIQTSFIVP
+1485 
-1497 FNQQDIDDIVNAY
+1497 
-1510 REYKK
+1510 
-1515 EQAAA
+1515 
-1520 GQKEWWETTRASTSV
+1520 SV
-1535 YLIGNTLN
+1535 YLIGEAGGDN
-1543 DDYVRIKNRDGQ
+1543 YVRIKDQRGQ
-1555 IANNGDAFTYDFS
+1555 LNALGDPITKYEYSAMVMT
-1568 VLIKG
+1568 
-1573 QGFEYGEDGSLAEIQ
+1573 QGYEDGEDGSLAEIQ
-1588 AFVKEKTKDKGE
+1588 AFVKEKTQDKGK
-1600 LRLVKGADVLAMN
+1600 LRLVKGADVLAMK
-1613 PQADDNDLTNAP
+1613 PQADSTP
-1625 ASDDNSDLSKQL
+1625 ASDDNSELSKQL
-1637 ADFEATVNAADFN
+1637 ADLESAVNAEGFN
-1650 PANFDNDAFMALID
+1650 PADFDTKGFIELVNATANDAELTARVMAISSVYQQKLV
-1664 AADGNDALSA
+1664 AASMAA
-1674 RIDAIGSR
+1674 MT
-1682 YEQEL
+1682 
-1687 IKVSLAALTSLTG
+1687 SLAG

>member
-1 MAYISLHKANSNHRT
+1 MTYIPVNKANTNHKSRDDNG
-16 RNADGSMAS
+16 REIA
-25 RYSRYEIGVID
+25 RYSRYETGVID
-36 GQHREIMAVIA
+36 GKNRELLAVIA

-59 SIGSGDDNW
+59 SIGSGDDSW
-68 HVANVFTSDRR
+68 HVANVFDSNRR
-79 YVDTIVIGGADDAEH
+79 YVDTMVIGGAFDSLH
-94 AAAVAQTQLDHLG
+94 AKQVADSQLHRLR
-107 GDNCVVLANPQFDSL
+107 GDNCVIVTNPQFDSL
-122 TGDKPNTWSLNSIEK
+122 SDDKPDTWSLDAINK
-137 LLSNPSQNKTFLPVI
+137 LLANPSQNKSYLPVV
-152 TAQELNV
+152 TAQELNA

-167 TVQWDSMDGL
+167 AVQWDSMDGL
-177 VSHKGND
+177 VSHGGSD
-184 SALYLDM
+184 SALFLDLI
-191 VRADGHNQLLEPL
+191 RADGHKQLLEPL
-204 NLVHELGLLGAEET
+204 NLVRELELLGAEEH
-218 SFDALMDTK
+218 SFDALMDK
-227 NRLSLMKDRLF
+227 KVRLTLLKDRLF
-238 NAMSRSGDSDLSV
+238 NAMSRAGDAELSV

-266 NIAFVFD
+266 NIAFIFD

-283 FHNPDSTPSKLMP
+283 FHNPDSTPSQLKA
-296 SDIMISWKWM
+296 DDVMISWKWM
-306 LNKRDVTAILSPK
+306 LNKRDVTAVLSPK
-319 QGDNVQIPVLAAR
+319 QGDNVQLPVLAAR
-332 IMRVARKNSKKFA
+332 IMRVARKNSKKFKA
-345 ATQARAAELEK
+345 AQARAAALEQ
-356 ELQDAQTLVEVKQGE
+356 ELQDAQALVDAKQGE
-371 IDQLDTDISGL
+371 INQLDTDIAGL

-391 KKAEEPTTPPEA
+391 KKAEEPTTPPEM
-403 TAKEQKEQRERE
+403 TAKEQKEKRERE

-466 PYDTYNLLSAEP
+466 PYDTYNLLNDEP
-478 ESDAPIVIT
+478 APDVLSNAANN
-487 GQEIEVGEEVDFKTA
+487 EVPPFSVGDPVVWRNDGGEMKGIY
-502 KNNAMAYFDKNLKD
+502 KSYNATNH
-516 KTVFCQAIDSDV
+516 TVAIDTDD
-528 LLRRRGG
+528 GQMN
-535 KHIAKAN
+535 APAN
-542 NTFREKLKLVAAI
+542 EVSIDHDSEAAAPQI
-555 PEMIKQGKYGHY
+555 GDF
-567 TALNKE
+567 
-573 KGSNIAGY
+573 
-581 YVLNVEVKV
+581 KV
-590 GDVLRA
+590 GDAVVWRNEIGEIKGTFRGMIGQNITFMTDDGQMNAPATEVFADNSAPKATPASGKSDIDAMITKA
-596 ARVVLEKNNEG
+596 ANEDFDDYSFWIATATVADVKALTEKQFYKLTAALEDVNMHG
-607 EVLYDI
+607 EHLY
-613 GINKK
+613 
-618 EALAALGDTTS
+618 LAAMRTGNAEW
-629 SIMLDGFT
+629 I
-637 ESSQYQGL
+637 
-645 LDESYQVNDNEV
+645 
-657 NQFDKLTTD
+657 
-666 NTVIL
+666 
-671 NLFFDADADADA
+671 A
-683 DADVINNKAIIE
+683 
-695 GRINESTT
+695 
-703 VNGTKVVSNFALVE
+703 E
-717 AKELITSHDAL
+717 AKSI
-728 GVANPDFPQEL
+728 N
-739 QPRDRSDKK
+739 
-748 SVDAIKLNAKNL
+748 
-760 QPEKLGDTEY
+760 
-770 AGNGAPIIGDDFLV
+770 
-784 ESGNGRAIAIKSAYD
+784 
-799 NGDAGKYKEWLVNN
+799 
-813 ATDFGLSADDVN
+813 
-825 GYNQPV
+825 
-831 LVRVRKTEIDRV
+831 
-843 EFAIE
+843 
-848 ANLDANPSPLDDA
+848 DANKTGLTPELSDRRSALWALINGEAAPEA
-861 DAQATEPEAVEEPA
+861 VAQTEPETTEEP
-875 DTAPSKTVAIRDALD
+875 DDIIPSKTVAIRDALD

-907 TLNDAGDV
+907 TLNDAGDI
-915 VHRSFIKASSKSAQT
+915 VHWSFIKASSKSAQT

-945 VTANIPDNN
+945 ITANIPDNN

-1022 ATLRLTSLTGASTVN
+1022 ATLRLATLSGSNSVN

-1059 IDAARDFEDEKLIST
+1059 IDAARDFEDKKLIST
-1074 YVNNKG
+1074 YVNSKG

-1095 NSSDGSSISLAD
+1095 NSSDGSSIGLAD

-1123 SMKHQSGQD
+1123 SMKYQSGQD

-1169 QVSGGNWAVVAD
+1169 QVSGGDWAVVAD

-1186 AFNSWNPKYFDTV
+1186 AFNSWNPKYFDNV

-1222 DYESIDSSKYPEMFL
+1222 DYESIDSSRFPSMFL
-1237 TRHADKLQTLGV
+1237 ERHADKLQTLGI
-1249 TDNDIQYRHDDT
+1249 TDNDIQYRHDDD
-1261 SDKLYVEEGIFKDK
+1261 SDNLYVEAGIFKDK

-1289 AISLYADAAVSDF
+1289 AISLYADVAVSDF

-1343 GDCEILQGASGEDVV
+1343 GTCEILQGASGEDVV
-1358 ATIKHKFIDNQAAY
+1358 ATIKHRYTESTQPY
-1372 IDAIESAFKAQSDK
+1372 IDAIDKAFQAQNDK
-1386 KAADDAAAA
+1386 KAADAAAL
-1395 QADIDTKEAENMKN
+1395 QAEIDKKEAENMKN
-1409 TNSKSSNLS
+1409 TSTKSSNLS

-1443 EINDVDKRKIAYEFM
+1443 DINDVDKSKIANEFM
-1458 DVLENNYGFS
+1458 DVLENKYGFS

-1485 FKTTIQTSFIVP
+1485 FKTTVQTSAIVP
-1497 FNQQDIDDIVNAY
+1497 FNQQDIDDVVNAY
-1510 REYKK
+1510 REFKK
-1515 EQAAA
+1515 EETAA
-1520 GQKEWWETTRASTSV
+1520 GKKEWWENSSSNVSV
-1535 YLIGNTLN
+1535 YLIGETLN
-1543 DDYVRIKNRDGQ
+1543 NDYVRIKNQLGQ
-1555 IANNGDAFTYDFS
+1555 LNALGDPITKYEFS
-1568 VLIKG
+1568 ALVKG

-1613 PQADDNDLTNAP
+1613 PQADSTPASDDDDLTDAP
-1625 ASDDNSDLSKQL
+1625 ASDDNSELSKQL
-1637 ADFEATVNAADFN
+1637 ADLESTVNAEDFN
-1650 PANFDNDAFMALID
+1650 PADFDTKGFIELVTATADDAELTARVMAISSVYQQKLV
-1664 AADGNDALSA
+1664 AASMAA
-1674 RIDAIGSR
+1674 MT
-1682 YEQEL
+1682 
-1687 IKVSLAALTSLTG
+1687 SLAG

>member
-1 MAYISLHKANSNHRT
+1 MTYIPVNKANTNHKSRDDNG
-16 RNADGSMAS
+16 REIA
-25 RYSRYEIGVID
+25 RYSRYETGVID
-36 GQHREIMAVIA
+36 GKNRELLAVIA

-59 SIGSGDDNW
+59 SIGSGDDSW
-68 HVANVFTSDRR
+68 HVANVFDSNRR
-79 YVDTIVIGGADDAEH
+79 YIDTMVIGGAFDSLH
-94 AAAVAQTQLDHLG
+94 AKQVADSQLHRLR
-107 GDNCVVLANPQFDSL
+107 GDNCVIVTNPQFDSL
-122 TGDKPNTWSLNSIEK
+122 SDDKPDTWSMDAINK
-137 LLSNPSQNKTFLPVI
+137 LLANPSQNKSYLPVI
-152 TAQELNV
+152 TAQELNH

-167 TVQWDSMDGL
+167 AVQWDSMDGL
-177 VSHKGND
+177 VSHGGSD
-184 SALYLDM
+184 SALFLDLI
-191 VRADGHNQLLEPL
+191 RADGHKQLLEPL
-204 NLVHELGLLGAEET
+204 NLVRELELLGAEEH
-218 SFDALMDTK
+218 SFDALMDK
-227 NRLSLMKDRLF
+227 KVRLTLLKDRLF
-238 NAMSRSGDSDLSV
+238 NAMSRAGDAELSV

-266 NIAFVFD
+266 NIAFIFD

-283 FHNPDSTPSKLMP
+283 FHNPDSTPSQLKA
-296 SDIMISWKWM
+296 DDVMISWKWM
-306 LNKRDVTAILSPK
+306 LNKRDVTAVLSPK
-319 QGDNVQIPVLAAR
+319 QGDNVQLPVLAAR
-332 IMRVARKNSKKFA
+332 IMRVARKNSKKFKA
-345 ATQARAAELEK
+345 AQARAAALEQ
-356 ELQDAQTLVEVKQGE
+356 ELQDAQALVDAKQGE
-371 IDQLDTDISGL
+371 INQLDTDIAGL

-391 KKAEEPTTPPEA
+391 KKAEEPTTPPEM
-403 TAKEQKEQRERE
+403 TEKEQKEKRERE

-432 GAEPSAYANDI
+432 GAEPNRYANDI

-466 PYDTYNLLSAEP
+466 PYDTYNLLKDEP

-590 GDVLRA
+590 GDVLKA

-645 LDESYQVNDNEV
+645 LDESYQVNDDEV

-799 NGDAGKYKEWLVNN
+799 NGDASKYKEWLVNN

-861 DAQATEPEAVEEPA
+861 AAQATEPEAAEEPA

-945 VTANIPDNN
+945 ITANIPDNI

-986 YEMKRKDVFG
+986 YEMKRKDIFG
-996 NSTVAPDDAIIMEF
+996 QDTSSPDETIIMEF
-1010 REWGGLRVGADA
+1010 TEWLFLRRGEDA
-1022 ATLRLTSLTGASTVN
+1022 AKLRLATLNGSNSVN

-1059 IDAARDFEDEKLIST
+1059 IDAAREFEDKKLIST
-1074 YVNNKG
+1074 YVNSKG

-1095 NSSDGSSISLAD
+1095 NSSDGSSIGLAD

-1112 EKLKAIKSRNA
+1112 EKLRAIKSRNA
-1123 SMKHQSGQD
+1123 SMKYQSGQD

-1169 QVSGGNWAVVAD
+1169 QISGGGWGVVAD

-1186 AFNSWNPKYFDTV
+1186 AFNSWNPKYFDNV

-1222 DYESIDSSKYPEMFL
+1222 DYESIDSSRFPSMFL
-1237 TRHADKLQTLGV
+1237 ERHADKLQTLGI
-1249 TDNDIQYRHDDT
+1249 TDDDIQYRHDDD
-1261 SDKLYVEEGIFKDK
+1261 SDNLYVEAGIFKDK

-1289 AISLYADAAVSDF
+1289 AISLYADVAVSDF
-1302 NATAYQDS
+1302 NATVYQDS

-1343 GDCEILQGASGEDVV
+1343 GTCEILQGASGEDVV
-1358 ATIKHKFIDNQAAY
+1358 ATIKHRYTESTQPY
-1372 IDAIESAFKAQSDK
+1372 IDAIDKAFQAQSDK
-1386 KAADDAAAA
+1386 KAADAAAL
-1395 QADIDTKEAENMKN
+1395 QAEIDKKEAENMK
-1409 TNSKSSNLS
+1409 
-1418 TAELRALAELGTVNY
+1418 
-1433 NFKDTTLESG
+1433 DTT
-1443 EINDVDKRKIAYEFM
+1443 
-1458 DVLENNYGFS
+1458 
-1468 VGYKGRDFETIH
+1468 
-1480 ISQMG
+1480 
-1485 FKTTIQTSFIVP
+1485 
-1497 FNQQDIDDIVNAY
+1497 
-1510 REYKK
+1510 
-1515 EQAAA
+1515 
-1520 GQKEWWETTRASTSV
+1520 EWWNTTADNVSV
-1535 YLIGNTLN
+1535 YLIGEAGGDN
-1543 DDYVRIKNRDGQ
+1543 YVRIKDQRGQ
-1555 IANNGDAFTYDFS
+1555 LNALGDPITKYEYSAMVMT
-1568 VLIKG
+1568 
-1573 QGFEYGEDGSLAEIQ
+1573 QGYEDGEDGSLAEIQ

-1600 LRLVKGADVLAMN
+1600 LRLVKGADVLAMK
-1613 PQADDNDLTNAP
+1613 PQADSTPASDDDDLTDAP
-1625 ASDDNSDLSKQL
+1625 ASDDNSELSKQL
-1637 ADFEATVNAADFN
+1637 ADLESAVNAEDFN
-1650 PANFDNDAFMALID
+1650 PADFDTKGFIELVTATADDAELTARVMAISSVYQQKLV
-1664 AADGNDALSA
+1664 AASMAA
-1674 RIDAIGSR
+1674 MT
-1682 YEQEL
+1682 
-1687 IKVSLAALTSLTG
+1687 SLAG

>member
-1 MAYISLHKANSNHRT
+1 MTYIPVNKANTNHKSRDENG
-16 RNADGSMAS
+16 REIA
-25 RYSRYEIGVID
+25 RYSRYETGIVAGKN
-36 GQHREIMAVIA
+36 REVLAVIA
-47 DQAGFDGMGFDA
+47 DKAGFDGMGFDA
-59 SIGSGDDNW
+59 SIGSGDDSW

-79 YVDTIVIGGADDAEH
+79 YIDTMVIGGAFDSLH
-94 AAAVAQTQLDHLG
+94 AKQVADSQLHRLR
-107 GDNCVVLANPQFDSL
+107 GDNCVIVTNPQFDSL
-122 TGDKPNTWSLNSIEK
+122 SDDKPDTWSIDAINK
-137 LLSNPSQNKTFLPVI
+137 LLANPSQNKNFLPVI

-167 TVQWDSMDGL
+167 AVQWDSMDGL
-177 VSHKGND
+177 VSHNGSD
-184 SALYLDM
+184 TALFLDLI
-191 VRADGHNQLLEPL
+191 RADGHKQLLEPL
-204 NLVHELGLLGAEET
+204 NLVRELELLGAEEH

-238 NAMSRSGDSDLSV
+238 NAMSRNGDAELSV

-266 NIAFVFD
+266 NIAFAFE

-283 FHNPDSTPSKLMP
+283 FHNPDSTPSQLKA
-296 SDIMISWKWM
+296 DDVMISWKWM
-306 LNKRDVTAILSPK
+306 LNKRDVTAVLSPK

-415 RVLAMQFDE
+415 RVLAMQFEE

-448 AKRLESIRANAEF
+448 AKRLEAIRANPEF

-466 PYDTYNLLSAEP
+466 PYDTYNLLNDEPAPDVLSNSANNEVPPFSVGDPVVWRNEIGEMKGTFRGMIGQNIFIMTDDGQMGAPATEVFADDSAPKATPASGKSDIDAMITKAANEDFEDYSFWIATATVADVKALTEKQFYKLTAALENMNMHGEHLYLAAMRTGNAEWIAEAKSINDANKTGLTP
-478 ESDAPIVIT
+478 ELSDRRTALWALINGEAAPV
-487 GQEIEVGEEVDFKTA
+487 
-502 KNNAMAYFDKNLKD
+502 
-516 KTVFCQAIDSDV
+516 QAIDNIPSHAGLAKNSAIAYMQKLLDFARQDWTPSANYEDV
-528 LLRRRGG
+528 KDWSTDDLIALRQKDEKALEDEKQEVLKRAGHVYHNKSYKKDADEIQDLANQINAAYERTPYGD
-535 KHIAKAN
+535 KPSQSQQLTTYWKDIAKKHHEA
-542 NTFREKLKLVAAI
+542 
-555 PEMIKQGKYGHY
+555 
-567 TALNKE
+567 
-573 KGSNIAGY
+573 
-581 YVLNVEVKV
+581 
-590 GDVLRA
+590 
-596 ARVVLEKNNEG
+596 
-607 EVLYDI
+607 
-613 GINKK
+613 KK
-618 EALAALGDTTS
+618 EAA
-629 SIMLDGFT
+629 
-637 ESSQYQGL
+637 
-645 LDESYQVNDNEV
+645 
-657 NQFDKLTTD
+657 NQT
-666 NTVIL
+666 
-671 NLFFDADADADA
+671 
-683 DADVINNKAIIE
+683 
-695 GRINESTT
+695 
-703 VNGTKVVSNFALVE
+703 
-717 AKELITSHDAL
+717 
-728 GVANPDFPQEL
+728 
-739 QPRDRSDKK
+739 
-748 SVDAIKLNAKNL
+748 
-760 QPEKLGDTEY
+760 
-770 AGNGAPIIGDDFLV
+770 AP
-784 ESGNGRAIAIKSAYD
+784 
-799 NGDAGKYKEWLVNN
+799 
-813 ATDFGLSADDVN
+813 
-825 GYNQPV
+825 
-831 LVRVRKTEIDRV
+831 
-843 EFAIE
+843 
-848 ANLDANPSPLDDA
+848 
-861 DAQATEPEAVEEPA
+861 EPA
-875 DTAPSKTVAIRDALD
+875 NDTVDDTVDDTAPLKTVAIRDALD

-896 FKGQTDKVLMY
+896 FKGQTDKVFMY
-907 TLNDAGDV
+907 TLNDAGDM
-915 VHRSFIKASSKSAQT
+915 VHSSLIKASSKSAQT

-945 VTANIPDNN
+945 MTSTIPDNVQN
-954 QAAARQ
+954 AAAQ
-960 LETLGYTIDYSDP
+960 LEYMGYTIDYADP

-996 NSTVAPDDAIIMEF
+996 QNASAPDDTIIMEF
-1010 REWGGLRVGADA
+1010 TEWLFLRRGEDA
-1022 ATLRLTSLTGASTVN
+1022 AKLRLATLSGSNSIN

-1044 AIVSRGDAR
+1044 AIVSRGNAR
-1053 RLMQPE
+1053 RLTQPE
-1059 IDAARDFEDEKLIST
+1059 IDAARDFEDTKLIST

-1080 RVLAEVFLQNGVYDI
+1080 RVLAEVFLQEGVYDI
-1095 NSSDGSSISLAD
+1095 KSSDGSSVSLAD

-1123 SMKHQSGQD
+1123 SMKYQSGQD

-1155 AYMNNKKVDKWTAY
+1155 AYMNNKKIDKWTAY
-1169 QVSGGNWAVVAD
+1169 QISGGGWGVVAD
-1181 NAQSR
+1181 NAQAR

-1386 KAADDAAAA
+1386 KAADDAAV
-1395 QADIDTKEAENMKN
+1395 QADIDNKEAENMKN
-1409 TNSKSSNLS
+1409 TN
-1418 TAELRALAELGTVNY
+1418 TANTA
-1433 NFKDTTLESG
+1433 TT
-1443 EINDVDKRKIAYEFM
+1443 
-1458 DVLENNYGFS
+1458 
-1468 VGYKGRDFETIH
+1468 
-1480 ISQMG
+1480 
-1485 FKTTIQTSFIVP
+1485 
-1497 FNQQDIDDIVNAY
+1497 
-1510 REYKK
+1510 
-1515 EQAAA
+1515 
-1520 GQKEWWETTRASTSV
+1520 
-1535 YLIGNTLN
+1535 
-1543 DDYVRIKNRDGQ
+1543 
-1555 IANNGDAFTYDFS
+1555 
-1568 VLIKG
+1568 
-1573 QGFEYGEDGSLAEIQ
+1573 
-1588 AFVKEKTKDKGE
+1588 
-1600 LRLVKGADVLAMN
+1600 
-1613 PQADDNDLTNAP
+1613 P
-1625 ASDDNSDLSKQL
+1625 ASDDNDLATTPVSADDKADDNSDLIAHL
-1637 ADFEATVNAADFN
+1637 DDFESAVNAESFN
-1650 PANFDNDAFMALID
+1650 PADFDTTAFIELVNATADDAELTARVMAISSVYQQKLV
-1664 AADGNDALSA
+1664 AASMAA
-1674 RIDAIGSR
+1674 MT
-1682 YEQEL
+1682 
-1687 IKVSLAALTSLTG
+1687 SLAG